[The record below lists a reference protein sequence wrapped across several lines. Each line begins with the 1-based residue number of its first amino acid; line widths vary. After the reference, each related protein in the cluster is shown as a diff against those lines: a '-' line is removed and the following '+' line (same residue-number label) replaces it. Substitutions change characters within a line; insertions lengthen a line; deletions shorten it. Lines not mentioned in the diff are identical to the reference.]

1 MSELS
6 HYPPAETDRNMR
18 RDRGSRKENRVG
30 VESDDAILSWV
41 QLKVSC
47 NEQGQNLQIFR
58 QPLNRWSAII
68 LEADED
74 TDCHVD
80 QSDELERCCIGLC

>member
-1 MSELS
+1 MSALS
-6 HYPPAETDRNMR
+6 HCPLAETDRDMR
-18 RDRGSRKENRVG
+18 RDRGSRKENRVR

-41 QLKVSC
+41 QLKLCC
-47 NEQGQNLQIFR
+47 NERGQHLKILR
-58 QPLNRWSAII
+58 QPLNRWSVII

-80 QSDELERCCIGLC
+80 QSDELKRC